1 MWTYG
6 NVVGLLDPLNITIS
20 SVTIPSKSKQRCGRQ
35 NAGSEPCKKQILQ
48 EACQVT
54 KQYCD
59 AEMDV
64 EFSLGKPD
72 FRMAEK
78 QLSIVICECRPAAGF
93 APQHQQTGTDKEY
106 R

>member
-1 MWTYG
+1 VWTYG
-6 NVVGLLDPLNITIS
+6 NVKGLCAALTQPLLHYS
-20 SVTIPSKSKQRCGRQ
+20 EKRKQLCGRQ
-35 NAGSEPCKKQILQ
+35 NASSETGKKQIFQ
-48 EACQVT
+48 GPRQVT
-54 KQYCD
+54 EKNCD

-64 EFSLGKPD
+64 ESGFGKPD
-72 FRMAEK
+72 CGLAEK